1 MRDAST
7 TLQQIKDLMR
17 EFVRQREWE
26 QFHDLKNLSMA
37 IAVEAGELMD
47 HFRWV
52 DNKAAAE
59 VMRDEQQARGVRHE
73 LADVLVLLAEFAEVA
88 GIDMAGA
95 VSEKMEINRR
105 KYPVD
110 LARGSAVKRKEAGGG
125 TSAG

>member
-95 VSEKMEINRR
+95 VAEKMEINSR

-110 LARGSAVKRKEAGGG
+110 LARGSAVKRKEAGDG